1 MDGKHPENFD
11 QRPKRRSNE
20 DNPYKLYTV
29 GIETDHPHF
38 YLSFRDSAGAK
49 QFMEIDKTL
58 FDAFDRFELDDLSF
72 MNEVDNHYEHAEQ
85 TEASLNR
92 RAVMPQESVEE
103 TVSRRMEVEA
113 LHRAIAK
120 LPNIQRRR
128 LILYY
133 FGELTYQQ
141 IAEMEGCTFQ
151 AVAKSVVAA
160 EKFLK
165 KFLAGG

>member
-11 QRPKRRSNE
+11 QRPKRRPNE

-29 GIETDHPHF
+29 GIKTDHPHF
-38 YLSFRDSAGAK
+38 YLSFRDSTGAK
-49 QFMEIDKTL
+49 QFMEIDKAL

-92 RAVMPQESVEE
+92 RAVLHQDSVEE
-103 TVSRRMEVEA
+103 TVSRHMEVEA

-120 LPNIQRRR
+120 LPDIQRRR

-133 FGELTYQQ
+133 FGEFTYQQ
-141 IAEMEGCTFQ
+141 IAEMEGCTVMPVKRSIDT
-151 AVAKSVVAA
+151 AIRN
-160 EKFLK
+160 LK
-165 KFLAGG
+165 KIFE

>member
-11 QRPKRRSNE
+11 QRPKRRPNE
-20 DNPYKLYTV
+20 DNPYKLYTA
-29 GIETDHPHF
+29 GIKTDHPHF
-38 YLSFRDSAGAK
+38 YLSFRDSVGAK
-49 QFMEIDKTL
+49 QFMEIDKAL

-103 TVSRRMEVEA
+103 TVSRHMEVEA

-120 LPNIQRRR
+120 LPDIQRRR

-141 IAEMEGCTFQ
+141 IAEMEGCTKR
-151 AVAKSVVAA
+151 AVKFSVDCALD
-160 EKFLK
+160 KLK
-165 KFLAGG
+165 KIL

>member
-11 QRPKRRSNE
+11 QRPKRRPNE
-20 DNPYKLYTV
+20 DNPYKLYTA
-29 GIETDHPHF
+29 GIKTDHPHF
-38 YLSFRDSAGAK
+38 YLSFRDSAGVK

-85 TEASLNR
+85 TEASLSR
-92 RAVMPQESVEE
+92 RAAMHQESVEE
-103 TVSRRMEVEA
+103 TVSRHMEVEA

-120 LPNIQRRR
+120 LPDIQRRR

-133 FGELTYQQ
+133 FGEFTYQQ
-141 IAEMEGCTFQ
+141 IAEMEGCKHP
-151 AVAKSVVAA
+151 AVMKSVKAA
-160 EKFLK
+160 IANLQKILE
-165 KFLAGG
+165 G

>member
-11 QRPKRRSNE
+11 QRPKRRPNG

-29 GIETDHPHF
+29 GIKTDHPHF

-49 QFMEIDKTL
+49 QFMEIDKAL

-92 RAVMPQESVEE
+92 RAVMHQ
-103 TVSRRMEVEA
+103 EA

-120 LPNIQRRR
+120 LPDIQRRR

-133 FGELTYQQ
+133 FGEFTYQR
-141 IAEMEGCTFQ
+141 IAEMEGCTKR
-151 AVAKSVVAA
+151 AVKFSVDCALD
-160 EKFLK
+160 KLK
-165 KFLAGG
+165 KIL

>member
-11 QRPKRRSNE
+11 QRPKRRPNE

-29 GIETDHPHF
+29 GINTDHPHY

-49 QFMEIDKTL
+49 QFMEIDRTL

-72 MNEVDNHYEHAEQ
+72 MNEVDNHYEHSEQ
-85 TEASLNR
+85 TEASLNK
-92 RAVMPQESVEE
+92 RAVVPQESVEE
-103 TVSRRMEVEA
+103 TVSQHMEVEA

-120 LPNIQRRR
+120 LPDIQRRR

-133 FGELTYQQ
+133 FGEFTYQQ
-141 IAEMEGCTFQ
+141 IAEMEGCTKR
-151 AVAKSVVAA
+151 AVKFSVDCALD
-160 EKFLK
+160 KLK
-165 KFLAGG
+165 KIL

>member
-11 QRPKRRSNE
+11 QRPKRRPNE

-29 GIETDHPHF
+29 GIKTDHPHF

-49 QFMEIDKTL
+49 QFMEIDKAL

-103 TVSRRMEVEA
+103 TVSRHMEVEA

-120 LPNIQRRR
+120 LPDIQRRR

-133 FGELTYQQ
+133 FGEFTYQQ
-141 IAEMEGCTFQ
+141 IAEMEGCTVMPVKRSIDT
-151 AVAKSVVAA
+151 AIRN
-160 EKFLK
+160 LK
-165 KFLAGG
+165 KIFE

>member
-11 QRPKRRSNE
+11 QRPKRRPNE

-29 GIETDHPHF
+29 GINTDHPRY

-49 QFMEIDKTL
+49 QFMEIDRTL

-72 MNEVDNHYEHAEQ
+72 MNEVDNHYEHSEQ

-103 TVSRRMEVEA
+103 TVSRHMEVDA

-120 LPNIQRRR
+120 LPDIQRRR

-133 FGELTYQQ
+133 FGEFTYQQ
-141 IAEMEGCTFQ
+141 IAEMEGCT
-151 AVAKSVVAA
+151 VMPVKRSIDAA
-160 EKFLK
+160 IRSLK
-165 KFLAGG
+165 KFFE